1 MMKNVSKHTVRK
13 KVKISCMYFKLYIC
27 ILLYIMQ
34 LFFFFVKKT
43 KQNKANKKT
52 PPNVVFNLT
61 KTFAL
66 KQK

>member
-1 MMKNVSKHTVRK
+1 MHFT
-13 KVKISCMYFKLYIC
+13 IYYAT
-27 ILLYIMQ
+27 
-34 LFFFFVKKT
+34 FFFFVKKT